1 MVNIEIV
8 KIVKNTIHTVG
19 MNSLKK
25 TVKLDDTLCIRMD
38 LKLALIHYSSRLLM
52 PQLWKFHTEYT

>member
-25 TVKLDDTLCIRMD
+25 TVKLDDTLCIRMEVD
-38 LKLALIHYSSRLLM
+38 LAFVHYFLR
-52 PQLWKFHTEYT
+52 LWKLQLSISRTKCT